1 MSKSQ
6 QINNMSP
13 RDWPKTA
20 DALQNPEGEEED
32 RLLAAEV
39 AEDRHESGELR
50 CRAVISFGVALEYI

>member
-1 MSKSQ
+1 MSKLQ

-13 RDWPKTA
+13 WDWPKTA
-20 DALQNPEGEEED
+20 DALQNIEGEED

-50 CRAVISFGVALEYI
+50 CRAVISFGVALE